1 MRSAYSDVVSE
12 SPRLA
17 RETEGAA
24 FDIVLAKLDAARGM
38 ACDSRTMLDALDAL
52 ERLWTILLRDM
63 AQTDNAL
70 TAGLRAK
77 LVSIAVWTMR
87 EITAVR
93 GAMTSNI
100 DGLIAVNAAIRA
112 GLR

>member
-1 MRSAYSDVVSE
+1 MRSAYSDVVAK
-12 SPRLA
+12 SPRVA
-17 RETEGAA
+17 REAEGAA
-24 FDIVLAKLDAARGM
+24 FDIVLAKLDAARGT
-38 ACDSRTMLDALDAL
+38 ACDSPTTHDALDAL

-63 AQTDNAL
+63 AQPDNAL
-70 TAGLRAK
+70 AAGLRAK

-93 GAMTSNI
+93 GAMSTNI